1 MNFVEAVKSGYA
13 NYVNFSGRSQRS
25 AYWWWMLF
33 QIVVALV
40 IALLEGGG
48 SFSRGAGSME
58 FAVVGGLFSTIWSLA
73 NIVPGIAVSV
83 RRLHDLDKSG
93 WWLLIGLIPLVG
105 AIILLV
111 WFCSRGT
118 GGANRFGAGPLSPN
132 ANVV

>member
-13 NYVNFSGRSQRS
+13 NYVNFSGRAQRS
-25 AYWWWMLF
+25 AYWWWVLF
-33 QIVVALV
+33 QVGVGLA
-40 IALLEGGG
+40 IALIEGGG
-48 SFSRGAGSME
+48 SFSRGAGSMQ
-58 FAVVGGLFSTIWSLA
+58 FAVVGGTFTMIWSLI
-73 NIVPGIAVSV
+73 NLLPGLAVAV

-118 GGANRFGAGPLSPN
+118 GGANRFGADPLGSN
-132 ANVV
+132 ANVF

>member
-13 NYVNFSGRSQRS
+13 NYVNFSGRAQRS
-25 AYWWWMLF
+25 AYWWWVLF
-33 QIVVALV
+33 QVGVGLA
-40 IALLEGGG
+40 IALIEGGG
-48 SFSRGAGSME
+48 SFSRGAGSMQ
-58 FAVVGGLFSTIWSLA
+58 FAVVGGTFSMIWSLI
-73 NIVPGIAVSV
+73 NLLPGLAVAV

-118 GGANRFGAGPLSPN
+118 GGANRFGADPRGSN
-132 ANVV
+132 ANVF